1 MQQLGELFNICLND
15 PKTLMGKRY
24 LTAWKDGAL
33 GERVAVS
40 ALEQRYRMKFA
51 RASASCYYAT
61 TKRDLHLC
69 GVERGVCARCSYGAH
84 TPTPNLDPA
93 S

>member
-51 RASASCYYAT
+51 RDSASCYEA
-61 TKRDLHLC
+61 RSGF
-69 GVERGVCARCSYGAH
+69 GVGVCA
-84 TPTPNLDPA
+84 P
-93 S
+93 